1 MEERAMK
8 RSVTLILL
16 AAVLASVPAWAAA
29 PFGSFGG
36 KVGGGNSGA
45 GLISLVGWALDDDGV
60 DSIDILVDGAVV
72 GRADFHRN
80 RPLVTVLYPGYP
92 DSTAAGWGFI
102 LDTTHFL
109 NGNHTVTPRVR
120 SRTNEFVNLT
130 SRVLAFGNVT
140 HNLVPFGKIEFP
152 APQAELRGK
161 CNFTDTVRRQ
171 SVVTGYVMDAGV
183 QEDDTGVGYVEL
195 LIDRALGVDLTG
207 AGGVPN
213 TVNTGWNSRENCIFS
228 GSLGGFTNC
237 YGLRRLDLEPQFPG
251 LKDAPHSGYRFLID
265 VGELIH
271 FGLYDEGQHVLTIRA
286 GDHFGQ
292 VSIIREIPVTFVCD
306 DHLGNEE
313 AVGQIDPN
321 LQPYT
326 LVSGNAF
333 VTGWALDWEGIFKIT
348 VLVDG
353 ISAGDTGVGL
363 VRSDISSLY
372 LGYPQS
378 AAPGF
383 ALSFDSRKFANGPHE
398 IEVLV
403 TDNLGA
409 TTFIGKRPLIFAN
422 PLP

>member
-1 MEERAMK
+1 MK

-45 GLISLVGWALDDDGV
+45 GLIPLVGWALDDDGV

-72 GRADFHRN
+72 GRADYHRN

-120 SRTNEFVNLT
+120 SRTNEFVNLP

-140 HNLVPFGKIEFP
+140 HNLVPFGKLEFP
-152 APQAELRGK
+152 APQAELRGN
-161 CNFTDTVRRQ
+161 CNLSDPARRF
-171 SVVTGYVMDAGV
+171 SVVSGYAMDAGV

-195 LIDRALGVDLTG
+195 LIDRSLFS
-207 AGGVPN
+207 
-213 TVNTGWNSRENCIFS
+213 NSREDCFFS
-228 GSLGGFTNC
+228 NPLGGFTNC
-237 YGLRRLDLEPQFPG
+237 YGLRRLDLEPQYPG
-251 LKDAPHSGYRFLID
+251 LKDAPHSGFRYVFD
-265 VGELIH
+265 VGALIAGG
-271 FGLYDEGQHVLTIRA
+271 FYLEGQHVLSIRS

-306 DHLGNEE
+306 ERLGNEQ

-353 ISAGDTGVGL
+353 ISVGDTGLGL
-363 VRSDISSLY
+363 VRSDISALY

-383 ALSFDSRKFANGPHE
+383 ALSFDSRKFSNGPHE

>member
-1 MEERAMK
+1 MK

-36 KVGGGNSGA
+36 KAGGGNSGA

-72 GRADFHRN
+72 GRADYHRN
-80 RPLVTVLYPGYP
+80 RPLVTVRYPGYP

-109 NGNHTVTPRVR
+109 NGNHTVTARVR
-120 SRTNEFVNLT
+120 SRTNEFVTLP

-161 CNFTDTVRRQ
+161 CDSNPLRRF
-171 SVVTGYVMDAGV
+171 SVISGYAMDAGV

-195 LIDRALGVDLTG
+195 LIDRSLFS
-207 AGGVPN
+207 
-213 TVNTGWNSRENCIFS
+213 NSREDCFFS
-228 GSLGGFTNC
+228 NLLGGSTNC
-237 YGLRRLDLEPQFPG
+237 YGLRRLDLEPQYPG
-251 LKDAPHSGYRFLID
+251 LKDAPHSGFRFVLD
-265 VGELIH
+265 VGALIAGG
-271 FGLYDEGQHVLTIRA
+271 FYFEGQHVLSIRS

-292 VSIIREIPVTFVCD
+292 VSIIREIPVTFICD
-306 DHLGNEE
+306 ERLGNEE
-313 AVGQIDPN
+313 ALGQIDPN

-333 VTGWALDWEGIFKIT
+333 VTGWALDWEGVLKVT

-353 ISAGDTGVGL
+353 ISVGDTGLGL

-383 ALSFDSRKFANGPHE
+383 ALSFDSRKFSNGPHE

-403 TDNLGA
+403 TDTLGA

>member
-1 MEERAMK
+1 MK

-45 GLISLVGWALDDDGV
+45 GLISLVGWALDDDGI
-60 DSIDILVDGAVV
+60 DSVDILVDGAVA
-72 GRADFHRN
+72 GRAAIHRN
-80 RPLVTVLYPGYP
+80 RPLVAVLHPGYP

-102 LDTTHFL
+102 LDTTHYL
-109 NGNHTVTPRVR
+109 NGNHTVTARVR
-120 SRTNEFVNLT
+120 SRTNEFVNLP
-130 SRVLAFGNVT
+130 SRVFAFGNVT

-152 APQAELRGK
+152 APQAELRGN
-161 CNFTDTVRRQ
+161 CNLTDPARRF
-171 SVVTGYVMDAGV
+171 SVLSGYAMDAGV

-195 LIDRALGVDLTG
+195 LVDRSLFS
-207 AGGVPN
+207 
-213 TVNTGWNSRENCIFS
+213 NSREDCFFS
-228 GSLGGFTNC
+228 NPLGGFTNC

-251 LKDAPHSGYRFLID
+251 LKDAPHSGFRFVFD
-265 VGELIH
+265 VGALIAGG
-271 FGLYDEGQHVLTIRA
+271 FYLEGQHVLSIRS

-306 DHLGNEE
+306 ENLGNEQ

-333 VTGWALDWEGIFKIT
+333 VTGWALDWEGVFKVT

-353 ISAGDTGVGL
+353 ISVGDTGLGL
-363 VRSDISSLY
+363 VRTDISALY

-383 ALSFDSRKFANGPHE
+383 ALSFDSRQFSNGPHE

-409 TTFIGKRPLIFAN
+409 QTFIGKRPVIFAN
-422 PLP
+422 PRP

>member
-60 DSIDILVDGAVV
+60 DSIDVLVDGAVV
-72 GRADFHRN
+72 GRADYHRN
-80 RPLVTVLYPGYP
+80 RPLVTVLHPGYP

-109 NGNHTVTPRVR
+109 NGNHTVTARVR
-120 SRTNEFVNLT
+120 SKTNEFVTLP

-161 CNFTDTVRRQ
+161 CDTNPLRRY
-171 SVVTGYVMDAGV
+171 SVVSGYVMDAGV

-195 LIDRALGVDLTG
+195 LIDRALGPDMTG
-207 AGGVPN
+207 VVPN

-228 GSLGGFTNC
+228 NPLGGFTNC

-265 VGELIH
+265 IGELIR
-271 FGLYDEGQHVLTIRA
+271 FGLYDEGQHVLSIRS

-306 DHLGNEE
+306 EHIANEE
-313 AVGQIDPN
+313 SLGQIDPN

-333 VTGWALDWEGIFKIT
+333 VTGWALDWEGVLKVT
-348 VLVDG
+348 ALVDG
-353 ISAGDTGVGL
+353 ISVGDTGLGL

-383 ALSFDSRKFANGPHE
+383 ALSFDSRKFSNGPHE

-403 TDNLGA
+403 TDILGA